1 MNRIDPKVGG
11 FPAYLPTDYV
21 FLQAAIKEALAGSMK
36 LFGESFIIDGI
47 TIDLVNGRC
56 TGGVLVFKG
65 EVLVVDEISGTAFN
79 DYIAISNKV
88 WVIHEFVDPTIGQ
101 ITYADGQA
109 KATHMI
115 RRAKVI
121 GMSQVVS
128 GQDFVPE
135 AQMLRYKTESN
146 LALGFGQFGPNILP
160 LGSFVGFVRESNV
173 VRLHGVLTVQANA
186 TIVGPGLLF
195 TLPSGF
201 VPQQDQEYIVGATL
215 TGELFARIRIRGT
228 NNVQPG
234 RVEVLN
240 TLFGGNTLTLD
251 SIIFRLP

>member
-1 MNRIDPKVGG
+1 MNRIDPKSGG
-11 FPAYLPTDYV
+11 FPAYIPTDYV

-36 LFGESFIIDGI
+36 LFGESFIVDGI
-47 TIDLVNGRC
+47 VIDLVNGRR
-56 TGGVLVFKG
+56 TGGILVFKG
-65 EVLVVDEISGTAFN
+65 EIVVVDEISGSEFA

-109 KATHMI
+109 KPTHLI
-115 RRAKVI
+115 RRARVI
-121 GMSQVVS
+121 SMSQVVS
-128 GQDFVPE
+128 GQEFVPE
-135 AQMLRYKTESN
+135 AQMLRYRTESN

-173 VRLHGVLTVQANA
+173 VRLHGVLTVQSNA
-186 TIVGPGLLF
+186 TIVGPGWLF
-195 TLPSGF
+195 TLPTGF
-201 VPQQDQEYIVGATL
+201 VPQQDQEYVVGATL

-228 NNVQPG
+228 SSIQPG

-240 TLFGGNTLTLD
+240 TLFGGNSITLD
-251 SIIFRLP
+251 SILFRLP